1 MKKAEVVKFITQTYL
16 IGNAEGNSSSCKE
29 KILIIISKPYKNI
42 SFPIIINTQIE
53 KLPSL

>member
-29 KILIIISKPYKNI
+29 KIIIIISKPYKNI